1 MEFKVRLFL
10 GDQLLDPSDYSK
22 VYIHCKDVDRIVN
35 DIYERNL
42 RWREQNGLPAPE
54 EAIEGPLPEK
64 KPSVLKAL
72 EEKKE
77 EVKVRPKK
85 PPARRKAA
93 RQQDEQSRK

>member
-10 GDQLLDPSDYSK
+10 GDRLLDPSDYSK
-22 VYIHCKDVDRIVN
+22 VYIHCKDIDRIVN

-42 RWREQNGLPAPE
+42 RWRLENGLPPPME
-54 EAIEGPLPEK
+54 EDDDEPSAK

-77 EVKVRPKK
+77 EVKARPKK
-85 PPARRKAA
+85 A
-93 RQQDEQSRK
+93 SRKKESREATR

>member
-22 VYIHCKDVDRIVN
+22 VYIHCKDIDRIVN

-42 RWREQNGLPAPE
+42 RWRLENGLPPPME
-54 EAIEGPLPEK
+54 EDDDEPPAK

-77 EVKVRPKK
+77 EVRARPKK
-85 PPARRKAA
+85 A
-93 RQQDEQSRK
+93 SRKKENRDVAR

>member
-10 GDQLLDPSDYSK
+10 GDQLLGPSDYSK
-22 VYIHCKDVDRIVN
+22 VYIHCKDIDRIVN

-42 RWREQNGLPAPE
+42 RWRLENGLPPPME
-54 EAIEGPLPEK
+54 EDDDEPPAK

-77 EVKVRPKK
+77 EVKARPKK
-85 PPARRKAA
+85 A
-93 RQQDEQSRK
+93 SRKKENRDVAR

>member
-22 VYIHCKDVDRIVN
+22 VYIHCKDIDRIVN

-42 RWREQNGLPAPE
+42 RWRLENGLPPPME
-54 EAIEGPLPEK
+54 EDDDEPPAK

-85 PPARRKAA
+85 ASRKKESREAA
-93 RQQDEQSRK
+93 R

>member
-22 VYIHCKDVDRIVN
+22 VYIHYKDIDRIVN

-42 RWREQNGLPAPE
+42 RWRLENGLPPPME
-54 EAIEGPLPEK
+54 EDDDEPPVK

-77 EVKVRPKK
+77 EVKARPKK
-85 PPARRKAA
+85 ASRKKESREAA
-93 RQQDEQSRK
+93 R

>member
-22 VYIHCKDVDRIVN
+22 VYIHCKDIDRIVN

-42 RWREQNGLPAPE
+42 RWRLENGLPPPMAEDDDEPP
-54 EAIEGPLPEK
+54 AK

-72 EEKKE
+72 AFVPIPFFRCSYISQFVREK
-77 EVKVRPKK
+77 
-85 PPARRKAA
+85 
-93 RQQDEQSRK
+93 RQIYCF